1 MDVRSILESKG
12 AGVVT
17 IAPEGTVSEAAQ
29 HLIANDIGALVVTD
43 GGGRLAGIISER
55 DISRA
60 VADAAEYIA
69 DKPVSELMKTRVV
82 ICEAHASIIDII
94 TLMNQNRIRHLP
106 VMDGDELI
114 GVVSMRDVSDV
125 WQDAMEKEIER
136 LQRSLDP

>member
-1 MDVRSILESKG
+1 MDVRSILEIKG

-17 IAPEGTVSEAAQ
+17 IAPEGTMSEAAQ
-29 HLIANDIGALVVTD
+29 RLIANDIGAVVVTD

-60 VADAAEYIA
+60 VAADAGRLAERQ
-69 DKPVSELMKTRVV
+69 VGELMKTRVV
-82 ICEAHASIIDII
+82 TCEVHASIIDVI

-106 VMDGDELI
+106 VMDGDELV

-136 LQRSLDP
+136 LQRSLDA